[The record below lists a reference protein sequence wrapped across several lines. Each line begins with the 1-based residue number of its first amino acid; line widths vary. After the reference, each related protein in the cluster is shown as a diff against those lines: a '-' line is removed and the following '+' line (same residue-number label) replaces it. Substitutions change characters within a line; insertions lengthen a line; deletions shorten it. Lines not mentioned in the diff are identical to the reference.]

1 MQNGRERTQR
11 TQNREFLCVPC
22 ALLRQLRGI
31 PKAAFAANYAVAA
44 GVSGRIVSQTNTLTA
59 LTNMGQLGSLME
71 NMTATLGASAVR
83 DFYGWM
89 LSVLDADMARRVMD
103 AAGAGAG
110 VGAGKAGA
118 RATPG
123 TGQGEGGGDGEA

>member
-1 MQNGRERTQR
+1 MPPRFRPTSA
-11 TQNREFLCVPC
+11 FLRFAADCFFQEIRVGG
-22 ALLRQLRGI
+22 LVRGEAI

-110 VGAGKAGA
+110 AGKAVS
-118 RATPG
+118 
-123 TGQGEGGGDGEA
+123 

>member
-1 MQNGRERTQR
+1 
-11 TQNREFLCVPC
+11 
-22 ALLRQLRGI
+22 
-31 PKAAFAANYAVAA
+31 
-44 GVSGRIVSQTNTLTA
+44 VSQTNTLTA

-83 DFYGWM
+83 GFYGWM

-110 VGAGKAGA
+110 AGAGADAKTGAGA
-118 RATPG
+118 APG
-123 TGQGEGGGDGEA
+123 TEPGEGGGDGEA

>member
-1 MQNGRERTQR
+1 MMWEQIARAAQLDGGRCG
-11 TQNREFLCVPC
+11 LV
-22 ALLRQLRGI
+22 RGEAI

-83 DFYGWM
+83 GFYGWM

-110 VGAGKAGA
+110 AGVGADAKTGAGA
-118 RATPG
+118 APG
-123 TGQGEGGGDGEA
+123 TEPEEGGGDGQA

>member
-1 MQNGRERTQR
+1 
-11 TQNREFLCVPC
+11 
-22 ALLRQLRGI
+22 
-31 PKAAFAANYAVAA
+31 
-44 GVSGRIVSQTNTLTA
+44 VSQTNTLTA

-110 VGAGKAGA
+110 AGVGKAGA
-118 RATPG
+118 APG
-123 TGQGEGGGDGEA
+123 TGQKEGGGDGEA

>member
-1 MQNGRERTQR
+1 
-11 TQNREFLCVPC
+11 
-22 ALLRQLRGI
+22 
-31 PKAAFAANYAVAA
+31 
-44 GVSGRIVSQTNTLTA
+44 
-59 LTNMGQLGSLME
+59 ME

-110 VGAGKAGA
+110 AA
-118 RATPG
+118 PG

>member
-1 MQNGRERTQR
+1 
-11 TQNREFLCVPC
+11 
-22 ALLRQLRGI
+22 
-31 PKAAFAANYAVAA
+31 
-44 GVSGRIVSQTNTLTA
+44 
-59 LTNMGQLGSLME
+59 ME

-83 DFYGWM
+83 GFYGWM

-110 VGAGKAGA
+110 AGSAGPDAKSGAA
-118 RATPG
+118 PG